1 MLETFMFWVN
11 FGILWI
17 FMFGFIIYH
26 LFSLVDYYIGTIT
39 EGDYPSLLRDKI
51 RNPILIKL
59 GVVAKV
65 NSGGFPHKNGEYRYL
80 FNDFKS
86 VNNKWSA
93 IWLFWS
99 SLLGLLLLIAACFSD
114 TPILQ
119 IMTNLA
125 TKMNGINVYTFGLLV
140 LLVAH
145 GTLKTLYKSV
155 KNIKNKLDKI
165 E

>member
-1 MLETFMFWVN
+1 
-11 FGILWI
+11 
-17 FMFGFIIYH
+17 MFGFIIYH
-26 LFSLVDYYIGTIT
+26 LFSLIDYYIGTIT
-39 EGDYPSLLRDKI
+39 DGDYPSLLRDKI

-65 NSGGFPHKNGEYRYL
+65 GRRGYPDKNGEYRYL
-80 FNDFKS
+80 FNDFDS
-86 VNNKWSA
+86 VNTKVSA
-93 IWLFWS
+93 IVLFWVS
-99 SLLGLLLLIAACFSD
+99 ISGTLLLALTFCSD
-114 TPILQ
+114 LPLLQ

-140 LLVAH
+140 LWVAH